1 MISGKSA
8 LLGLV
13 FAFLLPVAAACSG
26 AEKDSFPSYAYAS
39 SLSLES
45 YRAAANLPSEVLKS
59 IPCYCGCVTS
69 EPPHGSL
76 QDCFYEQDGSYSE
89 HAASCDLC
97 GKIVLDVRAAHERGE
112 ELKDIRNQIDNGY
125 SVYGRPTETPPV
137 G

>member
-45 YRAAANLPSEVLKS
+45 YRAAANLPSVL
-59 IPCYCGCVTS
+59 TS
-69 EPPHGSL
+69 WAGSQPVFAFGFSEAL
-76 QDCFYEQDGSYSE
+76 QL
-89 HAASCDLC
+89 A
-97 GKIVLDVRAAHERGE
+97 
-112 ELKDIRNQIDNGY
+112 
-125 SVYGRPTETPPV
+125 YGRPDV
-137 G
+137 GGRVLSTL